1 MQVHG
6 AAAQLMLRRRA
17 MLFRLCHAIFH
28 ARTDGFRARF
38 AVTSRCRDIMLAE
51 CGGTTSACRK
61 GETMQRKQTGRLGLE
76 EAAAFN
82 TALDTNER
90 LKRGLDDLACAYPE
104 LTQDEYVDEMLRL
117 FKQAGLFLTREELET
132 LLMLRRQ
139 TDLLLLRNDK
149 T

>member
-1 MQVHG
+1 MHG
-6 AAAQLMLRRRA
+6 WT
-17 MLFRLCHAIFH
+17 CP
-28 ARTDGFRARF
+28 
-38 AVTSRCRDIMLAE
+38 AE
-51 CGGTTSACRK
+51 NPSSCGR
-61 GETMQRKQTGRLGLE
+61 
-76 EAAAFN
+76 AAAFN

>member
-1 MQVHG
+1 MSCDISRTHRRISRTVCG
-6 AAAQLMLRRRA
+6 YLPLR
-17 MLFRLCHAIFH
+17 
-28 ARTDGFRARF
+28 GY
-38 AVTSRCRDIMLAE
+38 
-51 CGGTTSACRK
+51 
-61 GETMQRKQTGRLGLE
+61 
-76 EAAAFN
+76 N
-82 TALDTNER
+82 NTNER

>member
-1 MQVHG
+1 
-6 AAAQLMLRRRA
+6 
-17 MLFRLCHAIFH
+17 
-28 ARTDGFRARF
+28 
-38 AVTSRCRDIMLAE
+38 
-51 CGGTTSACRK
+51 
-61 GETMQRKQTGRLGLE
+61 MQRKQTGRLGLE

-90 LKRGLDDLACAYPE
+90 LKRGLYDLACAYPE